1 MTEPMPHPGVFAHT
15 FTIPA
20 ASMDGNGHVNNLE
33 YLRWMQGIAMAHSD
47 AQGWDL
53 ARYGVA
59 GSSWVV
65 RSHAIEYLR
74 PAFAGEA
81 LTVLT
86 WIEGFENQESLR
98 HYLFWRER
106 DRKVLAKA
114 RTLWVYVDAATGRA
128 RPIPAEFRSAFDVVP
143 DEKDVLRAL
152 RGPHTQITP

>member
-1 MTEPMPHPGVFAHT
+1 MIHPGVFAHT

-20 ASMDGNGHVNNLE
+20 AAMDGNGHVNNLE
-33 YLRWMQGIAMAHSD
+33 YLRWMQEVATAHSD
-47 AQGWDL
+47 AQGWTR
-53 ARYGVA
+53 ARYQA
-59 GSSWVV
+59 TRTSWVI

-74 PAFAGEA
+74 PAFAGET
-81 LTVLT
+81 LTMLT
-86 WIEGFENQESLR
+86 WIGGFREQESPR

-128 RPIPAEFRSAFDVVP
+128 TSIPAEFKSAFEVVA

-152 RGPHTQITP
+152 RGTGMQPAQ